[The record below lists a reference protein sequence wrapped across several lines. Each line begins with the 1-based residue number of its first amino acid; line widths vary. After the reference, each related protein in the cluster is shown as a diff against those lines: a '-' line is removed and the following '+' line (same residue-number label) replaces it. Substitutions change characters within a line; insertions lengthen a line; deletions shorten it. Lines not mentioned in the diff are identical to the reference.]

1 MVSNSTGMH
10 VGGRRTPW
18 HLWLVGALGL
28 LWNAYGGFDYFMSKT
43 RGDAYLQSVGMTP
56 EQIAHLNA
64 MPPWMTAVWA
74 IGVWGALLG
83 AVLLLARAQPRL
95 CVPDRADARQHA
107 GADGLPAR
115 DPRRLRVLRVVRDAR
130 AQPGLAA
137 LAPPGRPC
145 RGQGVRP
152 AAAPPFASSIQS
164 IARVLRYE

>member
-10 VGGRRTPW
+10 VGARRTPW
-18 HLWLVGALGL
+18 HLWAVGALGL

-83 AVLLLARAQPRL
+83 AVLLLARSRYA
-95 CVPDRADARQHA
+95 VPAFVAS
-107 GADGLPAR
+107 
-115 DPRRLRVLRVVRDAR
+115 
-130 AQPGLAA
+130 LAA
-137 LAPPGRPC
+137 YVLSLVYAYLIAPMPGSTPALMAFQLVILAGCVFFAWYAMRARS
-145 RGQGVRP
+145 RGW
-152 AAAPPFASSIQS
+152 
-164 IARVLRYE
+164 LR